1 MCLEGIITGLHVIK
15 LDHAFSFAKCSLKV
29 AAPILLFKLVNTTT
43 TTTKPFSPKQVGVG

>member
-1 MCLEGIITGLHVIK
+1 MFIK

-43 TTTKPFSPKQVGVG
+43 TTTTKSFSPKQVGVG